1 MLNGPSAYIVIGQPV
16 ILAFLSHQLDEH
28 LDRVLL
34 TAVVEKQGLCP
45 MTVAKLRDR
54 EIAVLHSY
62 ERARPLEKNEEKT
75 EHQSEKNFQLG
86 DCIHGGGLF

>member
-45 MTVAKLRDR
+45 MTVAKLRDG
-54 EIAVLHSY
+54 EIAVL
-62 ERARPLEKNEEKT
+62 T
-75 EHQSEKNFQLG
+75 LG
-86 DCIHGGGLF
+86 KWIRCLNATCKAKELDLLFL